1 MIEGVIMKAISG
13 FYYVDTDDRTY
24 ECKAR
29 GIFRKNKITPLVGDR
44 VSISLVDD
52 AESKGIIEEI
62 RDRKTELIRPPVAN
76 IDKVL
81 ITFSVKEPSPNFL
94 LLDRFIVFSE
104 KENLDIVIVISKT
117 DLDVDDMAGKIR
129 DEYSRI
135 GYKVILVNNKT
146 GEGMDTLK
154 EEMKKNISAFA
165 GQSGVGKSSI
175 INYIFPS
182 MSLDTNEISKKL
194 GRGRHTT
201 RHAEIYKLDDDIMIA
216 DTPGFSSFE
225 ISDIEIE
232 ELGDYFIEFEKYDD
246 CRFGS
251 KCIHKNEPG
260 CGVKEAVLRGEI
272 SSKRYENYL
281 QILDEINNSKGKLKR
296 RI

>member
-1 MIEGVIMKAISG
+1 MKAISG

>member
-117 DLDVDDMAGKIR
+117 DLDVDDMASKIR

-146 GEGMDTLK
+146 GEGMETLK

-194 GRGRHTT
+194 GRGR
-201 RHAEIYKLDDDIMIA
+201 
-216 DTPGFSSFE
+216 
-225 ISDIEIE
+225 
-232 ELGDYFIEFEKYDD
+232 
-246 CRFGS
+246 
-251 KCIHKNEPG
+251 
-260 CGVKEAVLRGEI
+260 
-272 SSKRYENYL
+272 
-281 QILDEINNSKGKLKR
+281 
-296 RI
+296 

>member
-117 DLDVDDMAGKIR
+117 DLDVDDMASKIR

-260 CGVKEAVLRGEI
+260 CGVKEAVLSGEI